1 MLELE
6 REKISDCLV
15 EMAFQGD
22 VHIENLEN
30 RNVVFLMPYYL
41 AEQNVCKCMAA
52 INSARL
58 RPVGSDMDSLIAVTE
73 QDTGIRLSENQKYA
87 VKTSLNQGISVITG
101 GPGTGKTTIINTM
114 IRILQHSGLKTAIAA
129 PTGRAAKRITETSG
143 YEAST
148 IHRLL
153 EYYYSE
159 GERCV

>member
-1 MLELE
+1 
-6 REKISDCLV
+6 
-15 EMAFQGD
+15 
-22 VHIENLEN
+22 
-30 RNVVFLMPYYL
+30 
-41 AEQNVCKCMAA
+41 
-52 INSARL
+52 
-58 RPVGSDMDSLIAVTE
+58 MDSLIAVTE

-153 EYYYSE
+153 EYYY
-159 GERCV
+159 

>member
-1 MLELE
+1 M
-6 REKISDCLV
+6 
-15 EMAFQGD
+15 
-22 VHIENLEN
+22 
-30 RNVVFLMPYYL
+30 
-41 AEQNVCKCMAA
+41 
-52 INSARL
+52 
-58 RPVGSDMDSLIAVTE
+58 TE

-129 PTGRAAKRITETSG
+129 PTGGRPNGLPKPPG

-159 GERCV
+159 GEDTMRFGKTAEDPLKQDAVIIDEASMIDLMLMNGLVSAIRREPADFSGGRGSVAFCGSGERAPRYY

>member
-1 MLELE
+1 MYKRQELE

-58 RPVGSDMDSLIAVTE
+58 RPVGADLDSLIAVTE
-73 QDTGIRLSENQKYA
+73 QDTGIRLS
-87 VKTSLNQGISVITG
+87 L
-101 GPGTGKTTIINTM
+101 
-114 IRILQHSGLKTAIAA
+114 
-129 PTGRAAKRITETSG
+129 
-143 YEAST
+143 
-148 IHRLL
+148 IHI
-153 EYYYSE
+153 
-159 GERCV
+159 